1 MVQEHPTLYH
11 IMSVSEIKRIFKA
24 LSEAYADEGDEGRAA
39 SFARAA
45 DVISCLKNIKSGA
58 DIANLQGIG
67 KSCVDIVDEYL
78 KTGRCERLE
87 EMCSIDDKIRMRE
100 EELKHMTKP
109 KTKEITKAFV
119 LTNHPYVKERA
130 KEAKDVIKSMDVHL
144 RVIVADMLHKDGY
157 VPFDD
162 NELCEYCHTVLDE
175 TCSDECTCDQLRAEA
190 IGCTF

>member
-1 MVQEHPTLYH
+1 
-11 IMSVSEIKRIFKA
+11 MSVSEIKGVFQA
-24 LSEAYADEGDEGRAA
+24 LSDAYAEEGDEGRSA

-45 DVISCLKNIKSGA
+45 DAISCLKQIKSGA

-67 KSCVDIVDEYL
+67 KSCVEIVDEYL
-78 KTGRCERLE
+78 KTGRCERLD
-87 EMCSIDDKIRMRE
+87 EMLSVDDKIRMRE
-100 EELKHMTKP
+100 EQLQQMTKP

-119 LTNHPYVKERA
+119 LTNHPYVMERA

-144 RVIVADMLHKDGY
+144 RVIVADMLYKQGY
-157 VPFDD
+157 LPFDD
-162 NELCEYCHTVLDE
+162 KELCDYCHTVLDE